1 MSLFM
6 VSIIFL
12 AVEDAKGE
20 VVSKGN
26 GLLACFGFFFLH
38 GQWCESGF
46 RGAPSQP
53 LRPVKAPC
61 FCSGILKL
69 VDVFSSSSV
78 LQKKLKYA

>member
-20 VVSKGN
+20 AVSKGN

-38 GQWCESGF
+38 GQRCESGF
-46 RGAPSQP
+46 LGAPSQL

-61 FCSGILKL
+61 FCSGILKF
-69 VDVFSSSSV
+69 VDVSSSSV